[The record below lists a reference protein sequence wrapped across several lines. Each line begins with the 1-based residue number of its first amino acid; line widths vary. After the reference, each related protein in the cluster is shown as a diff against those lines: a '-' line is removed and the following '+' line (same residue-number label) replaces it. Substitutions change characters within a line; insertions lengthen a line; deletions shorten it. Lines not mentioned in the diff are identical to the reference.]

1 MRYLLK
7 LLLFIPFLS
16 FAQAETPAQANKK
29 LFDRTID
36 ELNFRTFETVYDKH
50 FTRQKFPASLRTAA
64 ARREFNSFDNNA
76 ELQKLFLNYN
86 GVAERYKNRF
96 GGGQLSQAEFEK
108 QLNSVVRDR
117 NFEFFI
123 RGLPRDERSSLIRN
137 EERVIKQAVA
147 RFNAS
152 GDAAATTVPAAAE
165 EPEPAMAS
173 APLTTNGAAPANNEP
188 TATEVLAASATEPE
202 LRTPAGEA
210 SPSAGPGWVGYL
222 TLLSSLGTLGLLGF
236 GLLSVLPEL
245 RRLQR
250 RVRELEAQ
258 ATSPAAY
265 GEAEADEYAPE
276 PTEPRPSLFSR
287 LRGSTTGELPADSYD
302 DGDDDEPDPRYPHSH

>member
-50 FTRQKFPASLRTAA
+50 FTRQKYPASLRTAA
-64 ARREFNSFDNNA
+64 ARREFTNFENNA

-123 RGLPRDERSSLIRN
+123 RGLPRDERSALIRN

-152 GDAAATTVPAAAE
+152 AEAAATNVPAAAE
-165 EPEPAMAS
+165 EPEAS
-173 APLTTNGAAPANNEP
+173 EP
-188 TATEVLAASATEPE
+188 D
-202 LRTPAGEA
+202 LRAPAGEA
-210 SPSAGPGWVGYL
+210 APTAGPGWVGYL

-258 ATSPAAY
+258 STSQSAY
-265 GEAEADEYAPE
+265 SEPEADDYAPE
-276 PTEPRPSLFSR
+276 PAEPRPSLFSR

-302 DGDDDEPDPRYPHSH
+302 DDEDDEPDPHYPHSH

>member
-1 MRYLLK
+1 MRHLLK

-16 FAQAETPAQANKK
+16 FAQGETPAQANKK

-64 ARREFNSFDNNA
+64 ARRAFTNFEGNA

-123 RGLPRDERSSLIRN
+123 RGLPRDERSALIRT
-137 EERVIKQAVA
+137 EERTIKQAVA

-152 GDAAATTVPAAAE
+152 GETATANVPAAAE
-165 EPEPAMAS
+165 EPEPAVAS
-173 APLTTNGAAPANNEP
+173 APLTTNGAAPA
-188 TATEVLAASATEPE
+188 ATPATTEAAATSATEPE
-202 LRTPAGEA
+202 LRAPAGEA
-210 SPSAGPGWVGYL
+210 APSSGPGWVGYL

-258 ATSPAAY
+258 TTSQATYNEPD
-265 GEAEADEYAPE
+265 ADDYAPE
-276 PTEPRPSLFSR
+276 PAEAKPSLFSR
-287 LRGSTTGELPADSYD
+287 LRGPATGELPDDSY
-302 DGDDDEPDPRYPHSH
+302 GDDDDEHEETDPHYPAR